1 MAASRKSDLIR
12 LADRY
17 ETKRGPGWSQAAA
30 HLTESG
36 FRPSWART
44 PEPGI
49 TDSTLRDLYDK
60 PRAGRLNAQV
70 RAARRAEIDAYVRS
84 SGLNKRRIE
93 RVPESRTSRQR
104 KTPAVFRWQTEHV
117 DQLYIGNYDAEK
129 RQPPVSEAG
138 IRYLIREAYATYPG
152 PADTPIMGHLYMVRA
167 LLEIDYD
174 KFPKGHA
181 WQWYVD
187 EARADPD
194 RVYLTKDKA
203 YVRIWVQQTVTRAE
217 LEAAMQLATMDRGLG
232 GTWAAR
238 FANLLFDLGES
249 VTRVMYLGIAG
260 MAGSTVIQSRGTV
273 A

>member
-1 MAASRKSDLIR
+1 MAASRKSSGERFI
-12 LADRY
+12 DRFA
-17 ETKRGPGWSQAAA
+17 TQRGPGWTQAGRNLEAD
-30 HLTESG
+30 G
-36 FRPSWART
+36 FRPSWSDDGKVRESDLRAIYGAHQRT
-44 PEPGI
+44 
-49 TDSTLRDLYDK
+49 
-60 PRAGRLNAQV
+60 RLSAQE
-70 RAARRAEIDAYVRS
+70 RAARRREVDAFVSRNR
-84 SGLNKRRIE
+84 LNTKATRRIA
-93 RVPESRTSRQR
+93 ESQIPRNR
-104 KTPAVFRWQTEHV
+104 KTPSIFRWQTEHV

-217 LEAAMQLATMDRGLG
+217 LEAAMQLATMDLGLG